1 MKKKG
6 NPNQIKGALQAN
18 KARIGIITA
27 RFNEFF
33 TKQIV
38 DGAVDALLR
47 YGVTPKNIDVIHV
60 PGAFEVPIIVK
71 RLLKKKRYDALLT
84 AGVILKGDTRHWT
97 QVSDAASDGTM
108 QASLDSDIP
117 VIHGVVTA
125 ESKPQAIDR
134 LGGKLGNR
142 GRQAA
147 ETAIEMANLV
157 KVIKKL

>member
-1 MKKKG
+1 MKNKKSLRHIKG
-6 NPNQIKGALQAN
+6 QIKSN
-18 KARIGIITA
+18 SARIGIIVA

-38 DGAVDALLR
+38 DGAVDSLLR
-47 YGVTPKNIDVIHV
+47 YGVKANNIDVVHV
-60 PGAFEVPIIVK
+60 PGAFEIPLIVK
-71 RLLKKKRYDALLT
+71 RLLKKRRYDAILT
-84 AGVILKGDTRHWT
+84 AGVILKGGTRHWT
-97 QVSDAASDGTM
+97 QVSDAASTGTL
-108 QASLDSDIP
+108 QASLGSDIP

-125 ESKPQAIDR
+125 ESKAQAIER

-157 KVIKKL
+157 KAIRKL